1 MTATS
6 TLVGVVILCVGLVIL
21 CVGVVI
27 LCVGLVI
34 LCVPRLSEDG
44 SPLPKH
50 VEVILTMYFALLF
63 VFYFIFK
70 CICWSVY

>member
-1 MTATS
+1 MLRHWSQRTQMTATS
-6 TLVGVVILCVGLVIL
+6 TL
-21 CVGVVI
+21 VGVVI